1 MIRLVATNIG
11 DGLSTSEY
19 REAFSLFD
27 KGQRPLHDA
36 PRPFDPSWPIS
47 DLAMIDEDGK
57 ITAEE
62 VGTVM
67 SSLGQN
73 PTAEELQRTINEV
86 DADGNGIIDFPKF
99 LAIMARSMVNSN
111 FSEEEIKRAFKAFDK
126 DGSGSISAAEL
137 KDAMSKLGRVSFS
150 SVGPCLLGSQ
160 YL

>member
-1 MIRLVATNIG
+1 
-11 DGLSTSEY
+11 
-19 REAFSLFD
+19 
-27 KGQRPLHDA
+27 
-36 PRPFDPSWPIS
+36 
-47 DLAMIDEDGK
+47 MIDEDGK

-99 LAIMARSMVNSN
+99 LAIMARSMDNSH
-111 FSEEEIKRAFKAFDK
+111 FSEEEIKGAFNAFDK

-137 KDAMSKLGRVSFS
+137 KEAMSKLGRVPFS